1 MRLLRD
7 RNAVLFVGV
16 SLVAGFGG
24 TAMSLAAGLWALGL
38 TGSTS
43 LAALAAAC
51 VFAPSLLGPAL
62 GVLVDRLPRQPL
74 LVGTS
79 LGMAGLLLLL
89 LAVRSADQLWL
100 LYTVML
106 GYGVS
111 YVLLD
116 AGEAA
121 VLPAALPDDQLGG
134 LNGLRMSA
142 QEGTKLIAPLVG
154 AALFTWIGGPAVALL
169 SAALLGIAAGL
180 YAAIR
185 TTAAY
190 VEDRAPEPRPAGRSR
205 DGVDFLR
212 GHRPL
217 RAVVLVASVTMLMSG
232 LGSAVLYAVV
242 RDGLHQPAA
251 FAGVITSVHGVGSII
266 GGLLAGRLLDRYGE
280 LPLAGWAALVFAA
293 GTALRCLPWSPAVL
307 VSGVLMG
314 VGLPWT
320 VIAAMTAVQRRT
332 PHALLGRVAA
342 TANSLVF
349 APTSIAL
356 LTGAGLLA
364 VVDYRIPLGTAAL
377 GALLAGGWLL
387 TRRDAEPLSVPAP
400 VPAEPL
406 SVPAPVP
413 AEPTPAPTPAPATPM
428 AAAPIART

>member
-7 RNAVLFVGV
+7 RNALLFVGV

-24 TAMSLAAGLWALGL
+24 TAMSLAAGLWAFDL
-38 TGSTS
+38 TGSAS

-79 LGMAGLLLLL
+79 LAMAGLLLLL

-121 VLPAALPDDQLGG
+121 VLPAALPGNRLGD

-142 QEGTKLIAPLVG
+142 QEGTKLVAPLVG
-154 AALFTWIGGPAVALL
+154 AALFTWLGGPAVALL
-169 SAALLGIAAGL
+169 SAVLLGVAAGL

-185 TTAAY
+185 TTPGY
-190 VEDRAPEPRPAGRSR
+190 VGDPSGAPEPRTAGRSR

-212 GHRPL
+212 NHRPL
-217 RAVVLVASVTMLMSG
+217 RAVVLVASVSMLMSG
-232 LGSAVLYAVV
+232 LGSAVLYALV

-251 FAGVITSVHGVGSII
+251 FVGVITSVHGVGSII

-280 LPLAGWAALVFAA
+280 LPLAGWGALLLAA
-293 GTALRCLPWSPAVL
+293 GTALRCLPWAPAVL
-307 VSGVLMG
+307 VSAVLMG
-314 VGLPWT
+314 AGLPWT
-320 VIAAMTAVQRRT
+320 VVAAMTAVQRRT
-332 PHALLGRVAA
+332 PYALLGRVAA

-356 LTGAGLLA
+356 LTGAGLLT

-377 GALLAGGWLL
+377 GTLLAGAWLL
-387 TRRDAEPLSVPAP
+387 TRRYAEPVTEPLPVP
-400 VPAEPL
+400 VPAGSPPSSATACAPPRP
-406 SVPAPVP
+406 SVRKGPFLYKK
-413 AEPTPAPTPAPATPM
+413 
-428 AAAPIART
+428 R

>member
-7 RNAVLFVGV
+7 RNALLFVGV

-24 TAMSLAAGLWALGL
+24 TAMSLAAGLWALDL

-79 LGMAGLLLLL
+79 LAMAGLLLLL
-89 LAVRSADQLWL
+89 FAVRSADQLWL
-100 LYTVML
+100 LYTVLL

-116 AGEAA
+116 AAEAA

-142 QEGTKLIAPLVG
+142 QEGTKLVAPLVG
-154 AALFTWIGGPAVALL
+154 AALFSWLGGPAVALL
-169 SAALLGIAAGL
+169 SAALLGTAAAL

-185 TTAAY
+185 TTASLAGDGH
-190 VEDRAPEPRPAGRSR
+190 VVPEPRPVGRSR
-205 DGVDFLR
+205 DGVDFLL

-242 RDGLHQPAA
+242 RDGLHQPAT
-251 FAGVITSVHGVGSII
+251 FAGVITSVHGIGSIA

-280 LPLAGWAALVFAA
+280 PFLAGWGALLFAA

-307 VSGVLMG
+307 VSAVLMG
-314 VGLPWT
+314 AGLPWT
-320 VIAAMTAVQRRT
+320 VVAAMTAVQRRT

-342 TANSLVF
+342 TATSLVF

-356 LTGAGLLA
+356 LAGAGLLA
-364 VVDYRIPLGTAAL
+364 VVDYRIPLGTSAL
-377 GALLAGGWLL
+377 GTLLAGGWLL
-387 TRRDAEPLSVPAP
+387 TSARLDPPPPAKLP
-400 VPAEPL
+400 NTL
-406 SVPAPVP
+406 R
-413 AEPTPAPTPAPATPM
+413 
-428 AAAPIART
+428 AAPSEC